1 VELAERLFF
10 RELKGESDSFYGAL
24 DAHAEVLG
32 PQGLAAYRKLAEA
45 EWDRVPARERGAAGY
60 TFDHRRFRITHTM
73 ETLARLEG
81 DVDALVAVKRRD
93 LTHAYAYLEIAEAY
107 REAGRHEDALA
118 WAEQGMA
125 AFPESTA
132 DRRLRAFLA
141 EDYHRRGRHDEAGG
155 LLWQAFSGSPGLAGY
170 QELQG
175 HADRAGQWPA
185 WRERAL
191 ARLREQVA
199 AARRSQAAARF
210 GQWGVV
216 DHSELVRVFL
226 WEGEV
231 EAAWAEARAGR
242 CAEALWVELADR
254 RAGDHPEEVL
264 PVYER
269 VIEQTLAHTGNDVY
283 ERAVGLLRKVQAL
296 LRRLGREQEFAGRV
310 ASIRTV
316 QRRKRNLI
324 KLLDAAGW

>member
-1 VELAERLFF
+1 
-10 RELKGESDSFYGAL
+10 
-24 DAHAEVLG
+24 
-32 PQGLAAYRKLAEA
+32 
-45 EWDRVPARERGAAGY
+45 
-60 TFDHRRFRITHTM
+60 
-73 ETLARLEG
+73 
-81 DVDALVAVKRRD
+81 
-93 LTHAYAYLEIAEAY
+93 
-107 REAGRHEDALA
+107 
-118 WAEQGMA
+118 
-125 AFPESTA
+125 
-132 DRRLRAFLA
+132 
-141 EDYHRRGRHDEAGG
+141 
-155 LLWQAFSGSPGLAGY
+155 
-170 QELQG
+170 
-175 HADRAGQWPA
+175 
-185 WRERAL
+185 
-191 ARLREQVA
+191 VA